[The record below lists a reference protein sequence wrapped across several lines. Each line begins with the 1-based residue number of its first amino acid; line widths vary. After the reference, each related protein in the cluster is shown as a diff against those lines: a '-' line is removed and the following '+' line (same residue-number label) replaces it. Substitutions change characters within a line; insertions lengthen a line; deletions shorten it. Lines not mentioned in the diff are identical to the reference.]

1 MADMTPTHKDRT
13 FAAAAGI
20 SPTPRNTPP
29 DTPTRHQSESEKHP
43 EKQISLPLAAYTII
57 FVEGCERFCYY
68 GLKAVLLLYLMHF
81 LHLNKDSA
89 TVGYHLFSFA
99 CYFTP
104 TIGAILSD
112 GYIGRYWTILILSI
126 IYLGGTFI
134 LTLTAIP
141 TIGGKQLAGPIVG
154 LLLISF
160 GTGGIKPCVSTFGA
174 DQISL
179 NNPKALSRYFSFFY
193 FAINFGS
200 VMSTIITPILRS
212 EVQCFGYDCYALAFG
227 IPGLLVFT
235 AIVIFLLGTPLYKRV
250 PPKEN
255 IIVRFVAIIFRA
267 IRNSSFGSKSH
278 ERREHWVYYADD
290 TYSVHDIEDVHSV
303 LRVFL
308 LLTPIPIFYALYDQS
323 GSRWTYQASLMNGNL
338 GPLGTIEP
346 DQMQA
351 LNSIL
356 VLILIPLFEEVIYPA
371 FARYKIL
378 EKPLKRMIC
387 GMVVMIFAFI
397 AAGTLQAAIEIK
409 ADSHVIRTHTQI
421 FNGYSC
427 AININANQTLE
438 PREIIDFPCSKLFEN
453 RFAVTSTC
461 DQAKNSYKLST
472 NETCPTFLTIS
483 QTNDDASGTQITI
496 TPFSNAFSYER
507 IPNEYALLRL
517 VSLDGKQTNLITT
530 PNKYKYDIKQKL
542 FPTEYQTVL
551 GAEYQLR
558 DETDKD
564 RISVEKF
571 KISTAAVYTALT
583 YTTNDNKLHVTVFE
597 DARSHK
603 VHMLWQT
610 VQYLLLT
617 IAEILVSITGLIF
630 AYSQSPKRYKSV
642 IMSAWLFTTAIG
654 DLIVAVVAETR
665 VVRNQS
671 IEFFLFSGL
680 MTFGVVVFAALASFY
695 KEYMPP
701 HHESEDQQL
710 IIYPNA
716 VETEDEIRLSK

>member
-1 MADMTPTHKDRT
+1 MADMQPTHKDRT

-20 SPTPRNTPP
+20 SATPQTTPP
-29 DTPTRHQSESEKHP
+29 DTPTRHHSESRKHP
-43 EKQISLPLAAYTII
+43 EKKFSLPLAAYTII

-68 GLKAVLLLYLMHF
+68 GLKAVLLLYLMQF
-81 LHLNKDSA
+81 LRLSKDSA

-112 GYIGRYWTILILSI
+112 GYIGRYWTIVILSI
-126 IYLGGTFI
+126 IYLGGTLI

-141 TIGGKQLAGPIVG
+141 ALGGKTLAGPIVG

-200 VMSTIITPILRS
+200 VISTIITPVLRS
-212 EVQCFGYDCYALAFG
+212 QVQCFGYDCYALAFG
-227 IPGLLVFT
+227 IPGFLVFT

-255 IIVRFVAIIFRA
+255 IIARFVAVIFHA
-267 IRNSSFGSKSH
+267 IRNSLFGSQSH
-278 ERREHWVYYADD
+278 ERKEHWVYHADD
-290 TYSVHDIEDVHSV
+290 KYGPHDIEDVRSV

-308 LLTPIPIFYALYDQS
+308 LLTPIPIFFALYDQS
-323 GSRWTYQASLMNGNL
+323 GSRWTYQASLMDGNL

-397 AAGTLQAAIEIK
+397 AAGTLQAAIEIR
-409 ADSHVIRTHTQI
+409 ADSRVIRTHTQI

-427 AININANQTLE
+427 SININANETLE
-438 PREIIDFPCSKLFEN
+438 PREANFPCSKLFEN
-453 RFAVTSTC
+453 RIFVTSTC

-472 NETCPTFLTIS
+472 NEPCPTFLTIS
-483 QTNDDASGTQITI
+483 QTNDHSNGTQITI
-496 TPFSNAFSYER
+496 TPFSNAVSYER

-517 VSLDGKQTNLITT
+517 VSLDGKQTTLITI
-530 PNKYKYDIKQKL
+530 PNRYKYDIEQKL
-542 FPTEYQTVL
+542 FPTEYQPVL

-558 DETDKD
+558 DGTDKG

-571 KISTAAVYTALT
+571 KISTTAVYSALT

-617 IAEILVSITGLIF
+617 IAEILVSITGLVF

-654 DLIVAVVAETR
+654 DLIVAVVAEAR
-665 VVRNQS
+665 AVRNQS

-680 MTFGVVVFAALASFY
+680 MTFGAVVFAALVSFY
-695 KEYMPP
+695 KEYIPP

-710 IIYPNA
+710 IISPNA
-716 VETEDEIRLSK
+716 IETEDEIQLSK

>member
-1 MADMTPTHKDRT
+1 MADMQPTHKDRT

-20 SPTPRNTPP
+20 SATPQTTPP
-29 DTPTRHQSESEKHP
+29 DTPTRHHSESRKHP
-43 EKQISLPLAAYTII
+43 EKKFSLPLAAYTII

-68 GLKAVLLLYLMHF
+68 GLKAVLLLYLMQF
-81 LHLNKDSA
+81 LRLSKDSA

-112 GYIGRYWTILILSI
+112 GYIGRYWTIVILSI
-126 IYLGGTFI
+126 IYLGGTLI

-141 TIGGKQLAGPIVG
+141 ALGGKTLAGPIVG

-200 VMSTIITPILRS
+200 VISTIITPVLRS
-212 EVQCFGYDCYALAFG
+212 QVQCFGYDCYALAFG
-227 IPGLLVFT
+227 IPGFLVFT

-255 IIVRFVAIIFRA
+255 IIARFVAVIFHA
-267 IRNSSFGSKSH
+267 IRNSLFGSQSH
-278 ERREHWVYYADD
+278 ERKEHWVYHADD
-290 TYSVHDIEDVHSV
+290 KYGPHDIEDVRSV

-308 LLTPIPIFYALYDQS
+308 LLTPIPIFFALYDQS
-323 GSRWTYQASLMNGNL
+323 GSRWTYQASLMDGNL

-397 AAGTLQAAIEIK
+397 AAGTLQAAIEIR
-409 ADSHVIRTHTQI
+409 ADSRVIRTHTQI

-427 AININANQTLE
+427 SININANETLE
-438 PREIIDFPCSKLFEN
+438 PREANFPCSKLFEN
-453 RFAVTSTC
+453 RIFVTSTC

-472 NETCPTFLTIS
+472 NEPCPTFLTIS
-483 QTNDDASGTQITI
+483 QTNDHSNGTQITI
-496 TPFSNAFSYER
+496 TPFSNAVSFER

-517 VSLDGKQTNLITT
+517 VSLDGKQTTLITI
-530 PNKYKYDIKQKL
+530 PNRYKYDIEQKL
-542 FPTEYQTVL
+542 FPTEYQPVL

-558 DETDKD
+558 DGTDKG

-571 KISTAAVYTALT
+571 KISTTAVYSALT

-617 IAEILVSITGLIF
+617 IAEILVSITGLVF

-654 DLIVAVVAETR
+654 DLIVAVVAEAR
-665 VVRNQS
+665 AVRNQS

-680 MTFGVVVFAALASFY
+680 MTFGAVVFAALVSFY
-695 KEYMPP
+695 KEYIPP

-710 IIYPNA
+710 IISPNA
-716 VETEDEIRLSK
+716 IETEDEIQLSK

>member
-1 MADMTPTHKDRT
+1 MADMQPTHKDRT

-20 SPTPRNTPP
+20 SATPQTTPP
-29 DTPTRHQSESEKHP
+29 DTPTRHHSESRKHP
-43 EKQISLPLAAYTII
+43 EKKFSLPLAAYTII

-68 GLKAVLLLYLMHF
+68 GLKAVLLLYLMQF
-81 LHLNKDSA
+81 LRLSKDSA

-112 GYIGRYWTILILSI
+112 GYIGRYWTIVILSI
-126 IYLGGTFI
+126 IYLGGTLI

-141 TIGGKQLAGPIVG
+141 ALGGKTLAGPIVG

-200 VMSTIITPILRS
+200 VISTIITPVLRS
-212 EVQCFGYDCYALAFG
+212 QVQCFGYDCYALAFG
-227 IPGLLVFT
+227 IPGFLVFT

-255 IIVRFVAIIFRA
+255 IIARFVAVIFHA
-267 IRNSSFGSKSH
+267 IRNSLFGSQSH
-278 ERREHWVYYADD
+278 ERKEHWVYHADD
-290 TYSVHDIEDVHSV
+290 KYGPHDIEDVRSV

-308 LLTPIPIFYALYDQS
+308 LLTPIPIFFALYDQS
-323 GSRWTYQASLMNGNL
+323 GSRWTYQASLMDGNL

-397 AAGTLQAAIEIK
+397 AAGTLQAAIEIR
-409 ADSHVIRTHTQI
+409 ADSRVIRTHTQI

-427 AININANQTLE
+427 PININANETLE
-438 PREIIDFPCSKLFEN
+438 PREANFPCSKLFEN
-453 RFAVTSTC
+453 RIFVTSTC

-472 NETCPTFLTIS
+472 NEPCPTFLTIS
-483 QTNDDASGTQITI
+483 QTNDHSNGTQITI
-496 TPFSNAFSYER
+496 TPFSNAVSYER

-517 VSLDGKQTNLITT
+517 VSLDGKQTTLITI
-530 PNKYKYDIKQKL
+530 PNRYKYDIEQKL
-542 FPTEYQTVL
+542 FPTEYQPVL

-558 DETDKD
+558 DGTDKG

-571 KISTAAVYTALT
+571 KISTTAVYSALT

-617 IAEILVSITGLIF
+617 IAEILVSITGLVF

-654 DLIVAVVAETR
+654 DLIVAVVAEAR
-665 VVRNQS
+665 AVRNQS

-680 MTFGVVVFAALASFY
+680 MTFGAVVFAALVSFY
-695 KEYMPP
+695 KEYIPP

-710 IIYPNA
+710 IISPNA
-716 VETEDEIRLSK
+716 IETEDEIQLSK

>member
-1 MADMTPTHKDRT
+1 MADMQPTHKDRT

-20 SPTPRNTPP
+20 SATPQTTPP
-29 DTPTRHQSESEKHP
+29 DTPTRHHSESRKHP
-43 EKQISLPLAAYTII
+43 EKKFSLPLAAYTII

-68 GLKAVLLLYLMHF
+68 GLKAVLLLYLMQF
-81 LHLNKDSA
+81 LRLSKDSA

-112 GYIGRYWTILILSI
+112 GYIGRYWTIVILSI
-126 IYLGGTFI
+126 IYLGGTLI

-141 TIGGKQLAGPIVG
+141 ALGGKTLAGPIVG

-200 VMSTIITPILRS
+200 VISTIITPVLRS
-212 EVQCFGYDCYALAFG
+212 QVQCFGYDCYALAFG
-227 IPGLLVFT
+227 IPGFLVFT

-255 IIVRFVAIIFRA
+255 IIARFVAVIFHA
-267 IRNSSFGSKSH
+267 IRNSLFGSQSH
-278 ERREHWVYYADD
+278 ERKEHWVYHADD
-290 TYSVHDIEDVHSV
+290 KYGPHDIEDVRSV

-308 LLTPIPIFYALYDQS
+308 LLTPIPIFFALYDQS
-323 GSRWTYQASLMNGNL
+323 GSRWTYQASLMDGNL

-397 AAGTLQAAIEIK
+397 AAGTLQAAIEIR
-409 ADSHVIRTHTQI
+409 ADSRVIRTHTQI

-427 AININANQTLE
+427 SININANETLE
-438 PREIIDFPCSKLFEN
+438 PREANFPCSKLFEN
-453 RFAVTSTC
+453 RIFVTSTC

-472 NETCPTFLTIS
+472 NEPCPTFLTIS
-483 QTNDDASGTQITI
+483 QTNDHSNGTQITI
-496 TPFSNAFSYER
+496 TPFSNAVSYER

-517 VSLDGKQTNLITT
+517 VSLDGKQTTLITI
-530 PNKYKYDIKQKL
+530 PNRYKYDIEQKL
-542 FPTEYQTVL
+542 FPTEYQPVL

-558 DETDKD
+558 DGTDKG

-571 KISTAAVYTALT
+571 KISTTAVYSALT
-583 YTTNDNKLHVTVFE
+583 YTTNDNK
-597 DARSHK
+597 
-603 VHMLWQT
+603 
-610 VQYLLLT
+610 
-617 IAEILVSITGLIF
+617 
-630 AYSQSPKRYKSV
+630 
-642 IMSAWLFTTAIG
+642 
-654 DLIVAVVAETR
+654 
-665 VVRNQS
+665 
-671 IEFFLFSGL
+671 
-680 MTFGVVVFAALASFY
+680 
-695 KEYMPP
+695 
-701 HHESEDQQL
+701 
-710 IIYPNA
+710 
-716 VETEDEIRLSK
+716 